1 MSAAAAILSSL
12 DELYAQE
19 VAALAEPIPDEP
31 ISRRTRSALQ
41 ASDKNKDIFKLTVLE
56 LAEGY
61 KVDDPET
68 AAEVDA
74 TVKAVVQ
81 AAPELLP
88 TPVTDEAKKNQVA
101 AAAKRALKNEE
112 KRQRNGGRNKVIVD
126 AKNFSLDLETLDNFV
141 AALVGR
147 DKLNSLKNQAY
158 NMEYKKALER

>member
-1 MSAAAAILSSL
+1 M
-12 DELYAQE
+12 DQLYEQE
-19 VAALAEPIPDEP
+19 VAALAAKTIPDEP

-41 ASDKNKDIFKLTVLE
+41 ASDNNKDIFKLTVLE

-68 AAEVDA
+68 SAEVDA

-81 AAPELLP
+81 AAGPELLP
-88 TPVTDEAKKNQVA
+88 TRVTDEAKKNQVA
-101 AAAKRALKNEE
+101 TAAKRALKNEE
-112 KRQRNGGRNKVIVD
+112 KRQRNRGNKVIVD

-158 NMEYKKALER
+158 NMEYQKALQR